1 MPSRQKETQ
10 TCTYSETKPLEGR
23 CRVFRPAM
31 PLEIILPVNWPIV
44 FDAIL
49 DGTHPVVLAMF
60 VHGLDMT
67 L

>member
-1 MPSRQKETQ
+1 
-10 TCTYSETKPLEGR
+10 
-23 CRVFRPAM
+23 M